1 MPRIARAVASGFP
14 HHVVQRGNNREA
26 VFIDDE
32 DRRRYLNLLAKYS
45 AKWESPILSYCLMTN
60 HVHLLTKPQEDE
72 SLFKMMQ
79 GVTLCY
85 TQHINRKYNRSG
97 RLWESRYHSCIVES
111 EQYLWAVARYIEQ
124 NPVRAMMTNTP
135 EDYPYSSAR
144 AHFGLVKNELIGD
157 DLFPDSLRKSYIAFV
172 RGDIEEEQLKEI
184 RTSIKTGRPFTSSRC
199 LKAIEE
205 KLARKLA
212 ALPIGR
218 PRKHASD

>member
-26 VFIDDE
+26 VFIDEE
-32 DRRRYLNLLAKYS
+32 DRRRYLALLTKYS
-45 AKWESPILSYCLMTN
+45 MKWESPILSYCLMTN

-72 SLFKMMQ
+72 SLYKMMQ

-85 TQHINRKYNRSG
+85 TQHINRKYKRTG
-97 RLWESRYHSCIVES
+97 RLWESRYHSCIVDS
-111 EQYLWAVARYIEQ
+111 ERYLWAVARYIEQ
-124 NPVRAMMTNTP
+124 NPVRAMMTINP

-157 DLFPDSLRKSYIAFV
+157 DLFPDSQRKDYMAFV
-172 RGDIEEEQLKEI
+172 RGEIEEEQLKEI
-184 RTSIKTGRPFTSSRC
+184 RTSIRTGRPFTSNRC

-218 PRKHASD
+218 PRKNA

>member
-26 VFIDDE
+26 VFIDEE
-32 DRRRYLNLLAKYS
+32 DRRRYLALLTKYS
-45 AKWESPILSYCLMTN
+45 MKWESPILSYCLMTN

-72 SLFKMMQ
+72 SLYKMMQ

-85 TQHINRKYNRSG
+85 TQHINRKYKRTG
-97 RLWESRYHSCIVES
+97 RLWESRYHSCIVDS
-111 EQYLWAVARYIEQ
+111 ERYLWAVARYIEQ
-124 NPVRAMMTNTP
+124 NPVRAMMTINP

-144 AHFGLVKNELIGD
+144 AHFGLVKNELISD
-157 DLFPDSLRKSYIAFV
+157 DLFPDSQRKDYMAFV
-172 RGDIEEEQLKEI
+172 RGEIEEEQLKEI
-184 RTSIKTGRPFTSSRC
+184 RTSIRTGRPFTSNRC

-218 PRKHASD
+218 PRKNA